1 MIILQDLLRAV
12 LDPVGIILHYVLGA
26 YIWVLIIRALLSW
39 VSPDPYNPIVRGLYS
54 ITEPVLSFLR
64 RKFPLM
70 AGSIDFSPMVAVLIV
85 WFLQMVLD
93 RLFHS
98 VSTWL
103 SFVAR

>member
-1 MIILQDLLRAV
+1 MVVLQDLLRAF
-12 LDPVGIILHYVLGA
+12 LEPVGIILHYVLGA
-26 YIWVLIIRALLSW
+26 YIWILIIRALLSW

-70 AGSIDFSPMVAVLIV
+70 AGSIDFSPMVAVLIA

>member
-1 MIILQDLLRAV
+1 MIVVQDLLRAI
-12 LDPVGIILHYVLGA
+12 LEPFGIILHYVLGA

-70 AGSIDFSPMVAVLIV
+70 AGSIDFSPMVAILLI

-98 VSTWL
+98 ISTWL
-103 SFVAR
+103 SIVAR